1 MSTHRSATRK
11 AGMIFL
17 LAAAL
22 VVAGYAATIGASAAS
37 AQESSPVPTLA
48 PREGPSEGE
57 AGAPAGDEDATEQ
70 VIIAPAPD
78 EVAPEG
84 ERDIAEETPEEASEA
99 ENLIAP
105 ASDDT
110 GEEELIAPAPK
121 GESGDDG
128 SSGWVYWLL
137 AGVGLAAVAGTGAL
151 AWQLRRHKA

>member
-1 MSTHRSATRK
+1 
-11 AGMIFL
+11 MIFL

-57 AGAPAGDEDATEQ
+57 AVAPASDEDATEQ

-78 EVAPEG
+78 EVAPE
-84 ERDIAEETPEEASEA
+84 EEQPAEGTPEDASEA
-99 ENLIAP
+99 EDLIAP

-110 GEEELIAPAPK
+110 SEEELIAPAPK

-137 AGVGLAAVAGTGAL
+137 AGAGLAAVAGAL
-151 AWQLRRHKA
+151 AWRLRRHNA

>member
-22 VVAGYAATIGASAAS
+22 VVAGYAATIGASTAA
-37 AQESSPVPTLA
+37 AQENPPAPTAVPQ
-48 PREGPSEGE
+48 EGMPAGE
-57 AGAPAGDEDATEQ
+57 AVAPASDEDAPEQ
-70 VIIAPAPD
+70 VVIAPAPD

-151 AWQLRRHKA
+151 AWQLRRHNA